1 MFVRRRRISTKSGN
15 PAGTSPLSNT
25 LPANNKQNLET
36 CQDLHHV
43 MFARIHMSRT
53 FNIGGN
59 IDIEGS
65 LVASFLQYN
74 ERNTL

>member
-1 MFVRRRRISTKSGN
+1 
-15 PAGTSPLSNT
+15 
-25 LPANNKQNLET
+25 
-36 CQDLHHV
+36 